1 MWIVGHFDCHSI
13 IISRNQG
20 IKFLQLL
27 IIWDHTWY
35 NNLYLIVK
43 NPQELV
49 SRKSQSTPE
58 LNHDLICKNGVVKKD
73 DPIELLSERVIGR
86 EAAGEIPER
95 ERERE
100 TAMMGE
106 ERRRYGSFMGRYQ
119 FPITINHQGSIE
131 FELDRA
137 TVNEASARAPR
148 VCRQATGLESTGVI
162 RRRAERCGM
171 GGWHPGGIEVH
182 RSQGRTGAP

>member
-100 TAMMGE
+100 RDGDDGGGAAAIWE
-106 ERRRYGSFMGRYQ
+106 FYGKISVSDH
-119 FPITINHQGSIE
+119 N
-131 FELDRA
+131 
-137 TVNEASARAPR
+137 
-148 VCRQATGLESTGVI
+148 
-162 RRRAERCGM
+162 
-171 GGWHPGGIEVH
+171 
-182 RSQGRTGAP
+182 